1 MSVAVCIHKYITN
14 GYIQSVTRTVHRLC
28 LMLSE
33 IISWI
38 TKVLLMKETSILPFA
53 HGENKEDV
61 RVLWRNKRLITKMK
75 NLHFI
80 NKRFICYNVSLY

>member
-14 GYIQSVTRTVHRLC
+14 GYIQSVTCTVHRLC

-38 TKVLLMKETSILPFA
+38 AKVLLMKETSILPFA
-53 HGENKEDV
+53 T
-61 RVLWRNKRLITKMK
+61 WREQGR
-75 NLHFI
+75 
-80 NKRFICYNVSLY
+80 C